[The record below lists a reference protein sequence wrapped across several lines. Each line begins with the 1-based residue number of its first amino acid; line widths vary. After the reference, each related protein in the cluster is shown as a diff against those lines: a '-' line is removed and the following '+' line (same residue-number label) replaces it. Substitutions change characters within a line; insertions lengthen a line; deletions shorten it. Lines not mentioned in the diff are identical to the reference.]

1 MILRGGY
8 FEQLEPF
15 EGKKVIKVL
24 TGVRRSGK
32 STLLAMLAE
41 RFGREVDFVAR
52 RGGRTEYFQVSYL
65 AADPSTRER
74 EFGALEA
81 LRDSYPKTVLSL
93 DEFPYS
99 RNGVEGRNLVDWLL
113 GR

>member
-1 MILRGGY
+1 MTVGRVG
-8 FEQLEPF
+8 E
-15 EGKKVIKVL
+15 
-24 TGVRRSGK
+24 
-32 STLLAMLAE
+32 
-41 RFGREVDFVAR
+41 REVDFVAR
-52 RGGRTEYFQVSYL
+52 RGGRTEYYQVSYL
-65 AADPSTRER
+65 TADPATRKR

-99 RNGVEGRNLVDWLL
+99 RGGVEGRNLVDWLL